1 MGDKRWRRPRP
12 LRNIGTIRD
21 SQLKADVSYYLLKKK
36 WKIFALSSSSRN
48 KRHVSIEVSIMMW
61 NHVSIE

>member
-36 WKIFALSSSSRN
+36 WKIFAHSSSRN